1 MSRKPLKKQTID
13 WHRLFGLTLWSFF
26 QDSPFEVEL
35 EKDLSSK
42 RQLLDVI
49 IVRKRPGTMI
59 QPLPDG
65 LEDLAEHNLIT
76 YKSLQEPL
84 DAWALQ
90 ELTGHY
96 VNYRKQVSPSWKAL
110 LPEESF
116 HLIAV
121 STRFPR
127 KLSAQMELPPLRQ
140 GVYEVRQGIAQIRII
155 VLSEIPQKARNVP
168 WHLFSGNLQL
178 IDFAK
183 GFFLAKNPEIS
194 RIVYQIF
201 KHLSQKGI
209 PMAYTMED
217 FNRDFVKDNLD
228 LLSPEEV
235 LQHFSAQERLSGLSS
250 EERLSGLSSEER
262 LNELSSEEVLQ
273 HFSTEELLKG
283 LSSEEMLKG
292 MAIEEIEAYLKQNAK
307 NNKR

>member
-1 MSRKPLKKQTID
+1 MPRKPSKKQTID

-49 IVRKRPGTMI
+49 IVRKRQGTMT

-110 LPEESF
+110 LPEEQF
-116 HLIAV
+116 RLIAV

-127 KLSAQMELPPLRQ
+127 KLSAQMDLHPLRQ
-140 GVYEVRQGIAQIRII
+140 GVYEVLQGIAQIRII
-155 VLSEIPQKARNVP
+155 VLSEIPQKTRNVP
-168 WHLFSGNLQL
+168 WHLFSGNPQL

-194 RIVYQIF
+194 RIVHQMF
-201 KHLSQKGI
+201 KQLSQKGI

-235 LQHFSAQERLSGLSS
+235 LQHFS
-250 EERLSGLSSEER
+250 
-262 LNELSSEEVLQ
+262 SEEVLQ
-273 HFSTEELLKG
+273 HF
-283 LSSEEMLKG
+283 SSEEMLKG
-292 MAIEEIEAYLKQNAK
+292 MAIEEIEAYLKRNSK
-307 NNKR
+307 NNKE

>member
-1 MSRKPLKKQTID
+1 MT
-13 WHRLFGLTLWSFF
+13 
-26 QDSPFEVEL
+26 
-35 EKDLSSK
+35 
-42 RQLLDVI
+42 
-49 IVRKRPGTMI
+49 

-76 YKSLQEPL
+76 YKSLREPL

-110 LPEESF
+110 LPEEQF
-116 HLIAV
+116 RLIAV

-127 KLSAQMELPPLRQ
+127 KLSAQMELHPLGQ
-140 GVYEVRQGIAQIRII
+140 GVYEVRQGIAQIRLI

-168 WHLFSGNLQL
+168 WHLFSGNPQL

-194 RIVYQIF
+194 RIVHQMF
-201 KHLSQKGI
+201 KQLSQKGI
-209 PMAYTMED
+209 PMAYTIED

-250 EERLSGLSSEER
+250 EERLG
-262 LNELSSEEVLQ
+262 ELSSEEVLQ
-273 HFSTEELLKG
+273 HFSAQELLKGLSSKERLSG

-292 MAIEEIEAYLKQNAK
+292 MAIEEIEAYLKRNSK
-307 NNKR
+307 NNKG